1 MCHCIPH
8 FKPNYTIIIQIDL
21 TNQCLRLTEYPHEDK
36 EGHGEER
43 GAREEDGGETEG
55 RAGGKFKI
63 MIVKVFIIL
72 QFTKGRSGRKFF
84 FSTILQFSGE
94 KVVEERV

>member
-36 EGHGEER
+36 EGHGEECGAGEKDGGAEER
-43 GAREEDGGETEG
+43 GASECFYQ
-55 RAGGKFKI
+55 K
-63 MIVKVFIIL
+63 L
-72 QFTKGRSGRKFF
+72 S
-84 FSTILQFSGE
+84 
-94 KVVEERV
+94 

>member
-55 RAGGKFKI
+55 RAGWW
-63 MIVKVFIIL
+63 KVDLEI
-72 QFTKGRSGRKFF
+72 SHN
-84 FSTILQFSGE
+84 FSISRLSGE
-94 KVVEERV
+94 EVVEE